1 MMQIKQHL
9 LKQGCRWLLPL
20 GLLVCWWQTSLHGWM
35 SQQILPGPAVILQ
48 TAHDFI
54 PGDLLSELPISL
66 YRLALGLAGGITA
79 GIILG
84 VAFGLNGRVSRLIL
98 PLFTTLVQIPTLAW
112 IPLLMLWLGIGE
124 ALKLTI
130 LIKAV
135 SVPVALYTCTGIR
148 QISPKLSEMAKIL
161 HLSRRMTLKRL
172 VLPALFPYV
181 MTGVRLALS
190 QGWVT
195 LMAVE
200 LLASSEGLG
209 YLLVESRQLFMMD
222 QVYICIAVIGVL
234 GYAGEK
240 LLLWLSHRWIRWP
253 SGVSGAVTQPAV
265 PAVDPYGWIL
275 PVLLIG
281 GWQWASASGWLNSVF
296 FPAPRVVI
304 RTLITGLQDGPLAQ
318 DLGVSIMRMLR
329 GFFLGALAGVLC
341 GLLSGNN
348 AWLDRIFT
356 PFFSVLRSVAIFAWL
371 PLITA
376 WFGLGESARTV
387 FIALSAFFPMFLAI
401 RQGMSQLPIA
411 LIETGRVLRLSIPSR
426 LRWLI
431 LPGMLPDLFTG
442 VRLGLMHAWVGTLGA
457 EYFISSDHGLG
468 SMMMRAQQ
476 LLAADRVMSGIIL
489 IALVAALISF
499 IINRAERQLSRWR
512 YQ

>member
-48 TAHDFI
+48 TARDFI

-200 LLASSEGLG
+200 LLASSEGIG

-240 LLLWLSHRWIRWP
+240 LLLLLSHRWIRWP
-253 SGVSGAVTQPAV
+253 SGISGAVTQPAV
-265 PAVDPYGWIL
+265 PVVDPYGWIL

-356 PFFSVLRSVAIFAWL
+356 PFFSALRSVAIFAWL

-387 FIALSAFFPMFLAI
+387 FIALSAFFPDVSCHPPGDESVTDHI
-401 RQGMSQLPIA
+401 NRNRQSSPAFNTLTIA
-411 LIETGRVLRLSIPSR
+411 LADPARDVTGFVYGCATRFNACMGRY
-426 LRWLI
+426 
-431 LPGMLPDLFTG
+431 PGGRIFHFFGSWAGQHDDARTTIAGCRSCYVGYYPDCPG
-442 VRLGLMHAWVGTLGA
+442 RSV
-457 EYFISSDHGLG
+457 D
-468 SMMMRAQQ
+468 
-476 LLAADRVMSGIIL
+476 
-489 IALVAALISF
+489 LVHH
-499 IINRAERQLSRWR
+499 
-512 YQ
+512 